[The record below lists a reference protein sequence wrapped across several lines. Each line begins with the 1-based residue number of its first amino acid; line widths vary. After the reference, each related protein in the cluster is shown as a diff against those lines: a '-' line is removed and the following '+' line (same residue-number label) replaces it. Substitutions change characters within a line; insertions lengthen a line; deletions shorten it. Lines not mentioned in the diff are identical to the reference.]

1 MIQFHVTL
9 SVVFRLQ
16 LHHLHVM
23 WLLKVANQLVSA
35 EYASIVNI
43 YEGPLSKLISRTQ
56 ELISLT
62 CTMHQKIWPKK
73 KIYIRKDS
81 LLSCS
86 NYCLLC
92 LSGLENCHKVLS
104 ISFYHSFLLPSD
116 PCTYLHLNSLM
127 SPHFHSLDLMPTSV
141 SPLVMTIFCR

>member
-62 CTMHQKIWPKK
+62 CTMHYKMWQNLYTKRLLTFLFKLLLVMLKWPWE
-73 KIYIRKDS
+73 
-81 LLSCS
+81 LSQGT
-86 NYCLLC
+86 LHFF
-92 LSGLENCHKVLS
+92 LSFFFTAKWSMHLS
-104 ISFYHSFLLPSD
+104 TFKLTYVPHISFSQLLGKFYI
-116 PCTYLHLNSLM
+116 TVNK
-127 SPHFHSLDLMPTSV
+127 FQ
-141 SPLVMTIFCR
+141 